1 MPHRSLSIIKNNYC
15 IYFLRLRT
23 VIKNEALV
31 EMILQDL
38 YVGVAI
44 KQARYTL
51 SATWK
56 AVILELFHIPVIVV
70 QKETTSIWGKKNDDI

>member
-1 MPHRSLSIIKNNYC
+1 MPASLGTLLKRQQRHRQCLLYVLAMPHRSLGTLNNNDC

-23 VIKNEALV
+23 VIRNEVLV

-44 KQARYTL
+44 KQ
-51 SATWK
+51 
-56 AVILELFHIPVIVV
+56 V
-70 QKETTSIWGKKNDDI
+70 